1 MSKRAQRTLAPF
13 HVERDGE
20 GWTLVMRL
28 GARRIIWCETQREAI
43 DYAYKNW
50 PWWP

>member
-1 MSKRAQRTLAPF
+1 MPNRDVAPF
-13 HVERDGE
+13 FVFRS
-20 GWTLVMRL
+20 TV
-28 GARRIIWCETQREAI
+28 ARRWVLSSRHDSRFLGWFDTQAEAI